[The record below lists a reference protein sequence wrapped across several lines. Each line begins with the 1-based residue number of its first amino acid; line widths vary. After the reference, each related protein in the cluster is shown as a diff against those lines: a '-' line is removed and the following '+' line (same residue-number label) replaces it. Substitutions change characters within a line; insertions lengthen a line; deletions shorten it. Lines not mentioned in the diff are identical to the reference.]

1 MKKHTIKRML
11 VSPWTAIITLI
22 LLLSIRVVD
31 PAFIESIR
39 LRYFDTLILSKE
51 PTQTEIYTVNIDEE
65 ALDQL
70 GQWPLPRGQYAK
82 LIEELY
88 KRDAGLVVFNILMPN
103 PDRNKEDHLLA
114 ATMAKLP
121 VVLPS
126 APSDQTRNEPKNP
139 GSAVLSPEYMDRIV
153 QYPGLIANVP
163 MLENNAA
170 GIGIVNTLPEI
181 DGVNRRVP
189 LVVVVNGKIYP
200 SLSLETLRILAE
212 DTTVQI
218 KLNENGVEKM
228 RIPKYGPISTDS
240 LGRIWIDWSQQT
252 KSYSVTKLPES
263 FHNGLVVVGVTA
275 AGLSNPVPTSRGAVY
290 PHEAQ
295 ASIIATMINEVVI
308 QRPDYADGLE
318 ILVIALAGIILLIL
332 TRWTYV
338 GLGAV
343 IILVGGIIGSSWYMF
358 NSFLWLFDSTAITG
372 STILVALHAYGAKFV
387 SEFLQKQQIKKQFG
401 SYVNPVIVDRLQ
413 KNPELIKLG
422 GEEKMLTAVMTDM
435 RNFTGLGERYGKD
448 VEGFT
453 AIMNAYMTAIS
464 KPVFANDGCLIKFI
478 GDASLHI
485 HGAPLDDDRHAYRA
499 VKTTIEMIKAVEEF
513 NKHLASID
521 KPPVGMGAGVNT
533 GKILVGNI
541 GSEGKIGYDVL
552 GDPVSVASRL
562 EGQTKGYGVLI
573 IIGPDTY
580 QEVKDDFF
588 CLELDCIAVKGK
600 AIGLNIYTPLLHTDQ
615 NNMAEYILAK
625 QQHDA
630 MLSAYREQRFDVAIT
645 MCNSLM
651 GKFDGQMDHSYE
663 LWIERCKEM
672 KTIKLPK
679 DWDGIYRA
687 TSK

>member
-22 LLLSIRVVD
+22 LLLFIRVVD

-318 ILVIALAGIILLIL
+318 ILVIALAGILLLIL

-343 IILVGGIIGSSWYMF
+343 IILVGGIISSSWYMF